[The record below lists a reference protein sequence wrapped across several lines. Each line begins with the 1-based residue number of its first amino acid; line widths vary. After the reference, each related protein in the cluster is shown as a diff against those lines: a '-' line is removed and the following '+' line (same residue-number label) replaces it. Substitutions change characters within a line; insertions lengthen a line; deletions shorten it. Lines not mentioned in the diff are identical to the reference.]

1 MKKHLLSA
9 TVGLALS
16 AVTFTSSADD
26 LAQIYQLAVQNDPAL
41 LRAAAERD
49 AAQKQV
55 DIAESAFWP
64 QLTGQAGYTES
75 TRESYNFDDS
85 SQSYYLADSN
95 TDGWDASITLNQSIF
110 DWSTWKQA
118 DIAEKQAYQAEVA
131 YRDAAQSLMLRVVNA
146 YFGALQ
152 AQDDL
157 AFAEAE
163 KRAIERQL
171 EQTKQRFSVG
181 LTAIT
186 DVHEAQAQY
195 DSAVAAEIQAQN
207 AVDIAFENIR
217 EITGQY
223 PNQLAGLQT
232 QSFDPSK
239 PTPEDVRQWVTKAEN
254 NNLSLMQSMVAV
266 DIAEQRIKVEQSGH
280 YPTVGLQASYSTGD
294 SETEAEIP
302 GFGTRTSNPPRL
314 DNKSIG
320 ISVNVPIFS
329 GYRTTALTEQA
340 RDNYVATSQTMVETR
355 RTVERETRNAF
366 YDVTASLSSIR
377 AFEQAVTSA
386 ESALKATEAGFEVGT
401 RTIVDV
407 LNSTRN
413 LFNARRNL
421 AEARYGYIRQRLALE
436 QAVGDLTPEDLQ
448 GINAALSEQADGTAA
463 D

>member
-26 LAQIYQLAVQNDPAL
+26 LAQIYQLAVSNDPAL

-49 AAQKQV
+49 ATQKNV
-55 DIAESAFWP
+55 DIAESGFWP
-64 QLTGQAGYTES
+64 QVTGSIGISDAKADRFQPGLGVYESEQNGWNAGI
-75 TRESYNFDDS
+75 NI
-85 SQSYYLADSN
+85 SQSV
-95 TDGWDASITLNQSIF
+95 F

-118 DIAEKQAYQAEVA
+118 DIAEKQAYRAEVA
-131 YRDAAQSLMLRVVNA
+131 YRDAAQGLMLRVVNA

-157 AFAEAE
+157 DFAEAE

-195 DSAVAAEIQAQN
+195 DSAVAAEIQARN
-207 AVDIAFENIR
+207 AVKIAFENIR

-223 PNQLAGLQT
+223 PQTLAGLQT
-232 QSFDPSK
+232 DAFDPVE
-239 PTPEDVRQWVTKAEN
+239 PTPNEVREWVTKAEN
-254 NNLSLMQSMVAV
+254 GNLSLMQSMVAV
-266 DIAEQRIKVEQSGH
+266 DIAEQQIKLEQTGH
-280 YPTVGLQASYSTGD
+280 YPTVSLNASWGTDDNETTVNGD
-294 SETEAEIP
+294 T
-302 GFGTRTSNPPRL
+302 TDLPRL
-314 DNKSIG
+314 DSRQIG
-320 ISVNVPIFS
+320 LSVDVPIFS
-329 GYRTTALTEQA
+329 GYRTSATVAQA
-340 RDNYVATSQTMVETR
+340 RDNYVASSQTMVETQ
-355 RTVERETRNAF
+355 RTVEREVRNAY
-366 YDVTASLSSIR
+366 YDVTASLSSIQ

-421 AEARYGYIRQRLALE
+421 AEARYGFIRQRLALE
-436 QAVGDLTPEDLQ
+436 QSIGDLTPEDLE
-448 GINAALSEQADGTAA
+448 GINAALSENVDGTAA
-463 D
+463 E

>member
-55 DIAESAFWP
+55 DIAESGFWP
-64 QLTGQAGYTES
+64 QVTGSIGLSDSKADRFQPGLGVYESESNGWNAGI
-75 TRESYNFDDS
+75 N
-85 SQSYYLADSN
+85 
-95 TDGWDASITLNQSIF
+95 INQSVF

-118 DIAEKQAYQAEVA
+118 DIADKQAYRAEVA
-131 YRDAAQSLMLRVVNA
+131 YRDAAQGLMLRVVNA

-157 AFAEAE
+157 DFAEAE

-195 DSAVAAEIQAQN
+195 DSAVAAEIQARN
-207 AVDIAFENIR
+207 AVNIAFENIR

-223 PNQLAGLQT
+223 PESLAGLKT
-232 QSFDPSK
+232 NAFDPTK
-239 PTPEDVRQWVTKAEN
+239 PTPEDVREWVTKAEN
-254 NNLSLMQSMVAV
+254 GNLSLMQSMVAV
-266 DIAEQRIKVEQSGH
+266 DIAEQQIKLEQTGH
-280 YPTVGLQASYSTGD
+280 YPTVSLNASWGTD
-294 SETEAEIP
+294 DNETTVN
-302 GFGTRTSNPPRL
+302 GTTIDLPRL
-314 DNKSIG
+314 DSRQIG
-320 ISVNVPIFS
+320 LSVDVPIFS
-329 GYRTTALTEQA
+329 GYRTSALTEQA

>member
-55 DIAESAFWP
+55 DIAESGFWP
-64 QLTGQAGYTES
+64 QVTGSLGLSDSKADRFQPGLGVYESESNGWNAGI
-75 TRESYNFDDS
+75 N
-85 SQSYYLADSN
+85 
-95 TDGWDASITLNQSIF
+95 INQSVF

-118 DIAEKQAYQAEVA
+118 DIADKQAYRAEVA
-131 YRDAAQSLMLRVVNA
+131 YRDAAQGLMLRVVNA

-157 AFAEAE
+157 DFAEAE

-195 DSAVAAEIQAQN
+195 DSAVAAEIQARN
-207 AVDIAFENIR
+207 AVNIAFENIR

-223 PNQLAGLQT
+223 PESLAGLKT
-232 QSFDPSK
+232 NAFDPTK
-239 PTPEDVRQWVTKAEN
+239 PNPEDVREWVTKAEN
-254 NNLSLMQSMVAV
+254 GNLSLMQSMVAV
-266 DIAEQRIKVEQSGH
+266 DIAEQQIKLEQTGH
-280 YPTVGLQASYSTGD
+280 YPTVSLNASWGTD
-294 SETEAEIP
+294 DNETTVN
-302 GFGTRTSNPPRL
+302 GTTTDLPRL
-314 DNKSIG
+314 DSRQIG
-320 ISVNVPIFS
+320 LSVDVPIFS
-329 GYRTTALTEQA
+329 GYRTSALTEQA
-340 RDNYVATSQTMVETR
+340 RDNYVASSQTMVETR

>member
-55 DIAESAFWP
+55 DIAESGFWP
-64 QLTGQAGYTES
+64 QVTGSIGLSDSKADRFQPGLGVYESESNGWNAGI
-75 TRESYNFDDS
+75 N
-85 SQSYYLADSN
+85 
-95 TDGWDASITLNQSIF
+95 INQSVF

-118 DIAEKQAYQAEVA
+118 DIADKQAYRAEVA
-131 YRDAAQSLMLRVVNA
+131 YRDAAQGLMLRVVNA

-157 AFAEAE
+157 DFAEAE

-195 DSAVAAEIQAQN
+195 DSAVAAEIQARN
-207 AVDIAFENIR
+207 AVNIAFENIR

-223 PNQLAGLQT
+223 PESLAGLQT
-232 QSFDPSK
+232 NAFDPTK
-239 PTPEDVRQWVTKAEN
+239 PTPEDVREWVTKAEN
-254 NNLSLMQSMVAV
+254 GNLSLMQSMVAV
-266 DIAEQRIKVEQSGH
+266 DIAEQQIKLEQTGH
-280 YPTVGLQASYSTGD
+280 YPTVSLNASWGTD
-294 SETEAEIP
+294 DNETTVN
-302 GFGTRTSNPPRL
+302 GTTTDLPRL
-314 DNKSIG
+314 DSRQIG
-320 ISVNVPIFS
+320 LSVDVPIFS
-329 GYRTTALTEQA
+329 GYRTSALTEQA
-340 RDNYVATSQTMVETR
+340 RDNYVASSQTMVETR

>member
-49 AAQKQV
+49 AAQKQI
-55 DIAESAFWP
+55 DIAESGFWP
-64 QLTGQAGYTES
+64 QVTGSIGLSDSKADRFQPGLGVYESESNGWNAGI
-75 TRESYNFDDS
+75 N
-85 SQSYYLADSN
+85 
-95 TDGWDASITLNQSIF
+95 INQSVF

-118 DIAEKQAYQAEVA
+118 DIADKQAYRAEVA
-131 YRDAAQSLMLRVVNA
+131 YRDAAQGLMLRVVNA

-157 AFAEAE
+157 DFAEAE

-195 DSAVAAEIQAQN
+195 DSAVAAEIQARN
-207 AVDIAFENIR
+207 AVNIAFENIR

-223 PNQLAGLQT
+223 PESLAGLQT
-232 QSFDPSK
+232 NAFDPTK
-239 PTPEDVRQWVTKAEN
+239 PTPEDVREWVTKAEN
-254 NNLSLMQSMVAV
+254 GNLSLMQSMVAV
-266 DIAEQRIKVEQSGH
+266 DIAEQQIKLEQTGH
-280 YPTVGLQASYSTGD
+280 YPTVSLNASWGTD
-294 SETEAEIP
+294 DNETTVN
-302 GFGTRTSNPPRL
+302 GTTTDLPRL
-314 DNKSIG
+314 DSRQIG
-320 ISVNVPIFS
+320 LSVDVPIFS
-329 GYRTTALTEQA
+329 GYRTSALTEQA
-340 RDNYVATSQTMVETR
+340 RDNYVASSQTMVETR

>member
-55 DIAESAFWP
+55 DIAESGFWP
-64 QLTGQAGYTES
+64 QVTGSIGLSDSKADRFQPGLGVYEGESNGWNAGI
-75 TRESYNFDDS
+75 N
-85 SQSYYLADSN
+85 
-95 TDGWDASITLNQSIF
+95 INQSVF

-118 DIAEKQAYQAEVA
+118 DIADKQAYRAEVA
-131 YRDAAQSLMLRVVNA
+131 YRDAAQGLMLRVVNA

-157 AFAEAE
+157 DFAEAE

-195 DSAVAAEIQAQN
+195 DSAVAAEIQARN
-207 AVDIAFENIR
+207 AVNIAFENIR

-223 PNQLAGLQT
+223 PESLAGLKT
-232 QSFDPSK
+232 NAFDPTK
-239 PTPEDVRQWVTKAEN
+239 PTPEDVREWVTKAEN
-254 NNLSLMQSMVAV
+254 GNLSLMQSMVAV
-266 DIAEQRIKVEQSGH
+266 DIAEQQIKLEQTGH
-280 YPTVGLQASYSTGD
+280 YPTVSLNASWGTD
-294 SETEAEIP
+294 DNETTVN
-302 GFGTRTSNPPRL
+302 GTTTDLPRL
-314 DNKSIG
+314 DSRQIG
-320 ISVNVPIFS
+320 LSVDVPIFS
-329 GYRTTALTEQA
+329 GYRTSALTEQA

>member
-1 MKKHLLSA
+1 
-9 TVGLALS
+9 V
-16 AVTFTSSADD
+16 
-26 LAQIYQLAVQNDPAL
+26 I
-41 LRAAAERD
+41 
-49 AAQKQV
+49 
-55 DIAESAFWP
+55 
-64 QLTGQAGYTES
+64 
-75 TRESYNFDDS
+75 
-85 SQSYYLADSN
+85 
-95 TDGWDASITLNQSIF
+95 
-110 DWSTWKQA
+110 
-118 DIAEKQAYQAEVA
+118 
-131 YRDAAQSLMLRVVNA
+131 NA

-195 DSAVAAEIQAQN
+195 DSAVAAEIQARN
-207 AVDIAFENIR
+207 AVKIAFENVR

-223 PNQLAGLQT
+223 PQTLAGLQT
-232 QSFDPSK
+232 DAFEPAE
-239 PTPEDVRQWVTKAEN
+239 PTPAEVRDWVTKAEN
-254 NNLSLMQSMVAV
+254 GNLSLMQSMVAV

-280 YPTVGLQASYSTGD
+280 YPTVSLNAQYSTQD
-294 SETEAEIP
+294 NETDTSGS
-302 GFGTRTSNPPRL
+302 GFSFYSNPPSL
-314 DNKSIG
+314 DSKSIG
-320 ISVNVPIFS
+320 LNLNVPIFS
-329 GYRTTALTEQA
+329 GFRTTALTAQA

-355 RTVERETRNAF
+355 RTVEREVRNAF
-366 YDVTASLSSIR
+366 YDVNASLASIR

-421 AEARYGYIRQRLALE
+421 AEARYGFIRQRLALE
-436 QAVGDLTPEDLQ
+436 QSIGDLTPEDLR
-448 GINAALSEQADGTAA
+448 GINAALSENADGTAA
-463 D
+463 E

>member
-55 DIAESAFWP
+55 DIAESGFWP
-64 QLTGQAGYTES
+64 QVTGSIGLSDSKADRFQPGLGVYEGESNGWNAGI
-75 TRESYNFDDS
+75 N
-85 SQSYYLADSN
+85 
-95 TDGWDASITLNQSIF
+95 INQSVF

-118 DIAEKQAYQAEVA
+118 DIADKQAYRAEVA
-131 YRDAAQSLMLRVVNA
+131 YRDAAQGLMLRVVNA

-157 AFAEAE
+157 DFAEAE

-195 DSAVAAEIQAQN
+195 DSAVAAEIQARN
-207 AVDIAFENIR
+207 AVNIAFENIR

-223 PNQLAGLQT
+223 PESLAGLQT
-232 QSFDPSK
+232 NAFDPTK
-239 PTPEDVRQWVTKAEN
+239 PTPEDVREWVTKAEN
-254 NNLSLMQSMVAV
+254 GNLSLMQSMVAV
-266 DIAEQRIKVEQSGH
+266 DIAEQQIKLEQTGH
-280 YPTVGLQASYSTGD
+280 YPTVSLNASWGTD
-294 SETEAEIP
+294 DNETTVN
-302 GFGTRTSNPPRL
+302 GTTTDLPRL
-314 DNKSIG
+314 DSRQIG
-320 ISVNVPIFS
+320 LSVDVPIFS
-329 GYRTTALTEQA
+329 GYRTSALTEQA
-340 RDNYVATSQTMVETR
+340 RDNYVASSQTMVETR

>member
-26 LAQIYQLAVQNDPAL
+26 LAQIYQLAVNNDPAL

-49 AAQKQV
+49 AAQKNV
-55 DIAESAFWP
+55 DIAKSAFWP
-64 QLTGQAGYTES
+64 QLTGQAGYSES
-75 TRESYNFDDS
+75 TSESESYFETQDAYVTLES
-85 SQSYYLADSN
+85 ER
-95 TDGWDASITLNQSIF
+95 TGWNAGITLNQSIF
-110 DWSTWKQA
+110 DWSTWQQA

-131 YRDAAQSLMLRVVNA
+131 YRGAAQQLMLRVINA

-171 EQTKQRFSVG
+171 KQTKQRFSVG

-195 DSAVAAEIQAQN
+195 DSAVAAEIQARN
-207 AVDIAFENIR
+207 AVKIAFENVR

-223 PNQLAGLQT
+223 PQTLAGLQT
-232 QSFDPSK
+232 DAFEPAE
-239 PTPEDVRQWVTKAEN
+239 PTPAEVRDWVTKAEN
-254 NNLSLMQSMVAV
+254 GNLSLMQSMVAV

-280 YPTVGLQASYSTGD
+280 YPTVSLNAQYSTQD
-294 SETEAEIP
+294 NETDTSGS
-302 GFGTRTSNPPRL
+302 GFSFYSNPPSL
-314 DNKSIG
+314 DSKSIG
-320 ISVNVPIFS
+320 LNLNVPIFS
-329 GYRTTALTEQA
+329 GFRTTALTAQA

-355 RTVERETRNAF
+355 RTVEREVRNAF
-366 YDVTASLSSIR
+366 YDVNASLASIR

-421 AEARYGYIRQRLALE
+421 AEARYGFIRQRLALE
-436 QAVGDLTPEDLQ
+436 QSIGDLTPEDLR
-448 GINAALSEQADGTAA
+448 GINAALSENADGTAA
-463 D
+463 E

>member
-55 DIAESAFWP
+55 DIAESGFWP
-64 QLTGQAGYTES
+64 QVTGSIGLSDSKADRFQPGLGVYESESNGWNAGI
-75 TRESYNFDDS
+75 N
-85 SQSYYLADSN
+85 
-95 TDGWDASITLNQSIF
+95 INQSVF

-118 DIAEKQAYQAEVA
+118 DIADKQAYRAEVA
-131 YRDAAQSLMLRVVNA
+131 YRDAAQGLMLRVVNA

-157 AFAEAE
+157 DFAEAE

-195 DSAVAAEIQAQN
+195 DSAVAAEIQARN
-207 AVDIAFENIR
+207 AVNIAFENIR

-223 PNQLAGLQT
+223 PESLAGLQT
-232 QSFDPSK
+232 NAFDPTK
-239 PTPEDVRQWVTKAEN
+239 PTPEDVREWVTKAEN
-254 NNLSLMQSMVAV
+254 GNLSLMQSMVAV
-266 DIAEQRIKVEQSGH
+266 DIAEQQIKLEQTGH
-280 YPTVGLQASYSTGD
+280 YPTVSLNASWGTD
-294 SETEAEIP
+294 DNETTVN
-302 GFGTRTSNPPRL
+302 GTTIDLPRL
-314 DNKSIG
+314 DSRQIG
-320 ISVNVPIFS
+320 LSVDVPIFS
-329 GYRTTALTEQA
+329 GYRTSALTEQA